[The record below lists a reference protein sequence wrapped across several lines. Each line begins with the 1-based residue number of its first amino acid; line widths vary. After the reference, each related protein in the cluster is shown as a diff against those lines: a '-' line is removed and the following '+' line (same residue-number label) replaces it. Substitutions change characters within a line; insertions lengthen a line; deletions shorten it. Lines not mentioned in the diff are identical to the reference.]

1 MRFIRSKKT
10 SLNKEKQTPKESDTQ
25 FHQRADYWKP
35 QNFKFTSFRSAM
47 TFRNHT
53 AKRRS
58 SAFFFF
64 FPPFLFFFILQEE
77 RETYEKGGKLTNFA
91 IMSTDG
97 SLETT
102 GNKIK

>member
-1 MRFIRSKKT
+1 
-10 SLNKEKQTPKESDTQ
+10 
-25 FHQRADYWKP
+25 
-35 QNFKFTSFRSAM
+35 
-47 TFRNHT
+47 
-53 AKRRS
+53 
-58 SAFFFF
+58 
-64 FPPFLFFFILQEE
+64 LFCFILQEE

>member
-1 MRFIRSKKT
+1 ME
-10 SLNKEKQTPKESDTQ
+10 LGTQ
-25 FHQRADYWKP
+25 FYQRADYWKQ
-35 QNFKFTSFRSAM
+35 QNFTFTSFRSARA
-47 TFRNHT
+47 FRNHT
-53 AKRRS
+53 AKHRS
-58 SAFFFF
+58 SA
-64 FPPFLFFFILQEE
+64 FFFILQEE